1 MPASVLDWRRH
12 WLKPIFFLALI
23 AMGLFALV
31 YWLDHRAAGQL
42 SINALERYVALDGDY
57 LTDAISQLAPVTIA
71 MFGIV
76 VTVVAIIVQLAAGRY
91 TGVVRMFLRDRV
103 NAMALSFYVVLG
115 VFGIWLSVG
124 LQEGFVPRLALMAGM
139 AGASLGLLLMLPYFG
154 YVFWFLEPTNLV
166 NRICRS
172 AAQTV
177 RRATTCKVGSR
188 LHALQRQTLEAMA
201 ELTDIASHSISGKDK
216 IIASRAVDAFRDFT
230 IDYLAA
236 KPRLPDAWFSIGPE
250 IRGNPDFVAMN
261 SESLGDLEA
270 RHTWVEWQVLRQY
283 LGIYTEALSHMPDI
297 DYLIAIDSRYIGEA
311 AAERADDA
319 LVDLILCFYNSYLRA
334 TLNARS
340 VRTAYNVLNQYRL
353 LVEGLLRLGSSRHAL
368 DGARFMSYYGHVGYD
383 LHLPFVTET
392 VAYDLSSLCQVA
404 HALGSG
410 EEDGI
415 LSHFLEL
422 DRPLRAKQQER
433 ALLGV
438 RKAQIKLAVYYLSVG
453 EIARAT
459 SIATDMKDEPKE
471 RIATLRLEL
480 ERATSKD
487 FWEIT
492 DRGRNFEYMPPPQ
505 RARLAEYFELLAT
518 QAGTA

>member
-1 MPASVLDWRRH
+1 MSNSALDWRRH
-12 WLKPIFFLALI
+12 WLTPIFFLALI
-23 AMGLFALV
+23 AMGLFALI
-31 YWLDHRAAGQL
+31 YWLDHRATGQA
-42 SINALERYVALDGDY
+42 SIDFLERFLRLDADY

-91 TGVVRMFLRDRV
+91 TGVVRMFVRDRV
-103 NAMALSFYVVLG
+103 NAVALSFYVVLG

-124 LQEGFVPRLALMAGM
+124 LQDGFVPRLALIAGLG
-139 AGASLGLLLMLPYFG
+139 GASLGLLLMLPYFG

-166 NRICRS
+166 HRISRS

-177 RRATTCKVGSR
+177 RLAASGKHGGRMHG
-188 LHALQRQTLEAMA
+188 LQRETLEALA
-201 ELTDIASHSISGKDK
+201 ELADIASNSISGKDK

-230 IDYLAA
+230 VDYLAI
-236 KPRLPDAWFSIGPE
+236 KSSLPEAWFRIGPE
-250 IRGNPDFVAMN
+250 IRSNPDFVAMDP
-261 SESLGDLEA
+261 ESLSDLEA
-270 RHTWVEWQVLRQY
+270 RHTWVEWQALRQY
-283 LGIYTEALSHMPDI
+283 LGIYNEALSHMPDI

-311 AAERADDA
+311 AAERGDCR

-334 TLNARS
+334 TLNSRS

-353 LVEGLLRLGSSRHAL
+353 LVEGLLRLGSGAHAL

-383 LHLPFVTET
+383 LNLPFVTET

-404 HALGSG
+404 HALNSR

-415 LSHFLEL
+415 LGHFLEL

-438 RKAQIKLAVYYLSVG
+438 RKAQIKLAAYYLSVN
-453 EIARAT
+453 ENARAR
-459 SIATDMKDEPKE
+459 SIAADMKDEPKD
-471 RIATLRLEL
+471 RIATLRSEL

-505 RARLAEYFELLAT
+505 REQLACFFAT
-518 QAGTA
+518 LEGLRGQD